1 MVVVDPTQI
10 APLRYEDMSVLG
22 GIIGKSSL
30 RIDVREV
37 MTNQGWRSIDAAVDV
52 TGRRWQTDYATG
64 TQHILQETKVK
75 VTDPHIDAKVFAHLR
90 KPQKYS
96 LQNPLFAA

>member
-10 APLRYEDMSVLG
+10 APLRYEDMAVLG

-37 MTNQGWRSIDAAVDV
+37 MTNQGWRSINAAVDV
-52 TGRRWQTDYATG
+52 TGERWQTDYATG
-64 TQHILQETKVK
+64 TQHVLQETKVK
-75 VTDPHIDAKVFAHLR
+75 ATDPHIDAKVFAHLR
-90 KPQKYS
+90 EPQNCA
-96 LQNPLFAA
+96 LQRSAT